1 MKFKKLIIA
10 VVLALA
16 LVAAVYFSREYFEN
30 PESISPEN
38 ARAIAANA
46 PDAIPPVDHNGV
58 AIVKQGLINVIQK
71 RPDVVNALQDVF
83 ADPEIN
89 PTIQKI
95 FNPSPMPSTTT
106 QLLQSYLTTPQVQAP
121 QAPQVQAPTCSQA
134 IPTCSQAPA
143 EQCDCADS

>member
-1 MKFKKLIIA
+1 MIA

-46 PDAIPPVDHNGV
+46 PDAIPPVDQNGV

-106 QLLQSYLTTPQVQAP
+106 QLLQSYLTTPNLTTQVP
-121 QAPQVQAPTCSQA
+121 QVQVQAPTCSQA
-134 IPTCSQAPA
+134 QAPTCSQAPA